1 MEDVLTFV
9 GIDVSKARLDVA
21 SHPAG
26 ATQSVANDA
35 TGIKTLVEQLRAVK
49 PLLIVLEA
57 TGGIERSVVR
67 ALVGAELPVAV
78 TNPRQVRDFAK
89 ATGQLAK
96 TDVLDAQILA
106 RFAEAMRPALRPL
119 PDEMTVELRALI
131 GRRRQITE
139 MLTAEKNRLSR
150 APRRVQKRIEAHIRW
165 LQSELERT
173 DEDLDQAT
181 LNTNSARSISAS
193 TFKKS

>member
-1 MEDVLTFV
+1 M
-9 GIDVSKARLDVA
+9 
-21 SHPAG
+21 
-26 ATQSVANDA
+26 
-35 TGIKTLVEQLRAVK
+35 
-49 PLLIVLEA
+49 
-57 TGGIERSVVR
+57 
-67 ALVGAELPVAV
+67 
-78 TNPRQVRDFAK
+78 
-89 ATGQLAK
+89 
-96 TDVLDAQILA
+96 
-106 RFAEAMRPALRPL
+106 RPL